1 VKLSDKSGH
10 DDIDYSWRTVHIGL
24 EDTELY
30 VAERSNSA
38 EGVSVANVEREQEVL
53 DEIAT
58 RASLHWENT
67 SLDIGPGLEESLEHG
82 TEVPDALD

>member
-24 EDTELY
+24 EDADLY

-38 EGVSVANVEREQEVL
+38 EGVSVANVEQEQEVI
-53 DEIAT
+53 DEIAA
-58 RASLHWENT
+58 RARHHWRNA